1 MAQSWLSA
9 PPLIEVAA
17 SQQQTAG
24 FGAQLWGI
32 TEDYQLIST
41 IQGPPLTPWS
51 PWSKPDWDGAP
62 NQIFGVAACQQGDS
76 YAQIF
81 VLDNQLQL
89 WTAWQSQGGN
99 WSNFAGP
106 NWNGAPPLQRLCASA
121 QGGGQGAQLF
131 GITDKGD
138 IVSCNQ
144 ATPGSNNWSG
154 WYSMG
159 GPSPTLW
166 ITASLQNDPRIQLY
180 ALDENQSLWTNFQ
193 TAPGNGW
200 AGFEGPN
207 WNAPPGRFQ
216 VIATVAQ
223 GGTRGAQVWGVDENG
238 ALWTCYEQ
246 TSGGEWSGWLGP
258 NWADAPTFMRITA
271 AQLDSGPVQ
280 FWGLDTNMSLWSIM
294 QQSPGGDWGP
304 WVNS

>member
-1 MAQSWLSA
+1 MERLVFDGRA
-9 PPLIEVAA
+9 
-17 SQQQTAG
+17 
-24 FGAQLWGI
+24 
-32 TEDYQLIST
+32 
-41 IQGPPLTPWS
+41 
-51 PWSKPDWDGAP
+51 KPH
-62 NQIFGVAACQQGDS
+62 S
-76 YAQIF
+76 
-81 VLDNQLQL
+81 LDH
-89 WTAWQSQGGN
+89 GE
-99 WSNFAGP
+99 
-106 NWNGAPPLQRLCASA
+106 
-121 QGGGQGAQLF
+121 
-131 GITDKGD
+131 
-138 IVSCNQ
+138 
-144 ATPGSNNWSG
+144 
-154 WYSMG
+154 
-159 GPSPTLW
+159 
-166 ITASLQNDPRIQLY
+166 LQNDPRIQLY

-207 WNAPPGRFQ
+207 WNAPPGPFQ

-280 FWGLDTNMSLWSIM
+280 FWGIDTNMSLWSIM